1 MTAVS
6 GGGGHDRLQDPVR
19 IIHKDQ
25 EVISAF
31 CINSVSLFI
40 FLLLLLEIRYLKIF
54 ICRQTEESLLLR
66 VEKKFKSSISPRFWT
81 YSLLSW
87 KTNVSWIFWAW
98 IGMHYR
104 IGSISFINLSS
115 NLSYYFY
122 RDPDSNAS
130 SYLVVQTPGD
140 RHVLSQ
146 INGSRLHKL
155 NVKINIIHDFNKW
168 FTKFQVYLDPQVQPI
183 FPTML
188 HPLRIVACRQEVLFY
203 PSLVV
208 ELLWYV
214 TL

>member
-1 MTAVS
+1 M
-6 GGGGHDRLQDPVR
+6 
-19 IIHKDQ
+19 
-25 EVISAF
+25 
-31 CINSVSLFI
+31 
-40 FLLLLLEIRYLKIF
+40 
-54 ICRQTEESLLLR
+54 LLR
-66 VEKKFKSSISPRFWT
+66 VEKKFKNWTSPRFWT
-81 YSLLSW
+81 CNLLSW
-87 KTNVSWIFWAW
+87 KTNVSWIYWAW
-98 IGMHYR
+98 IGLR
-104 IGSISFINLSS
+104 FWLGSISFIDLSS
-115 NLSYYFY
+115 SLTYYFN

-146 INGSRLHKL
+146 INGSRFHKP
-155 NVKINIIHDFNKW
+155 NVKINIIHDLNKW

-208 ELLWYV
+208 EPLWYV